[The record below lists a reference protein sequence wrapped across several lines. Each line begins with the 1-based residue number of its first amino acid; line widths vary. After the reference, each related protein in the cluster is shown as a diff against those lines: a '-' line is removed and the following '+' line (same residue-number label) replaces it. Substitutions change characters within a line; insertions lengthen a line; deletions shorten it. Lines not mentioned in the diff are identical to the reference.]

1 VTAASPFEIAE
12 PVDEGSQDRARLLA
26 QALGLGEM
34 AAARLSAAVLETGHP
49 PAVAVSLLGLADED
63 AVAAAA
69 AGLFGAPVHA
79 GAIAEPITAP
89 ISPAFLTSHYGMI
102 LGFEEGI
109 WTVGLV
115 DPGDPELRDALSF
128 ALGEV
133 EIVTIPLSVW
143 RGAQA
148 SDVAEDAAASTSV
161 GASWTDDAGR
171 LRDFARDTP
180 AVRMVDEL
188 LERAFMAKAS
198 DVHIEQKS
206 DCALVRFRID
216 GALREIERIAPS
228 LGPALIARIKVLS
241 DLDVAAR
248 RSPQDGRTTVSI
260 RGAPVDVRV
269 STTPTLYGESLVVR
283 LLHRRDVAFDLD
295 QLGFSPTVP
304 ELLGAMLE
312 RPHGLI
318 LVTGPTGSGKTTTLY
333 AALRRLVSERRKI
346 LTIEDPVEYVFEP
359 INQTQVNEAAGV
371 TFASALRAF
380 LRHDPDV
387 ILVGEIRD
395 SETARLAVQAGL
407 TGHLV
412 LATLHTNDA
421 VSAPAR
427 LADMGVERY
436 LLSGVLLGV
445 VAQRLA
451 ASLCPDCAAPAAPSA
466 GALAQLERMGLA
478 AASPGLRAAPGCASC
493 GHTGRNGRT
502 PIGEAFRVDEDL
514 ERLIVEGAPT
524 SALRRHLAERRFVTF
539 EQDAVQR
546 ALAGDIDLDEA
557 LRVGAL

>member
-1 VTAASPFEIAE
+1 
-12 PVDEGSQDRARLLA
+12 
-26 QALGLGEM
+26 M
-34 AAARLSAAVLETGHP
+34 AANRLSAAVAETGQP
-49 PAVAVSLLGLADED
+49 PAVAASLLGLASEED
-63 AVAAAA
+63 VAQVVSR
-69 AGLFGAPVHA
+69 LSGAPAWA
-79 GAIAEPITAP
+79 GDVAESVIAP
-89 ISPAFLTSHYGMI
+89 INESFLASHYATV
-102 LGFEEGI
+102 LSFEDGV
-109 WTVGLV
+109 WQVGLV
-115 DPGDPELRDALSF
+115 DPTDTEVEEALAF
-128 ALGEV
+128 ALGQV
-133 EIVTIPLSVW
+133 RLHTIPLSLW
-143 RGAQA
+143 RRRLRGDD
-148 SDVAEDAAASTSV
+148 SEVAANATV
-161 GASWTDDAGR
+161 LGASWTDDAGR

-188 LERAFMAKAS
+188 LERAFLAKAS
-198 DVHIEQKS
+198 DVHVEQKS

-216 GALREIERIAPS
+216 GFLRDIDRLGPS
-228 LGPALIARIKVLS
+228 LGPSLIARIKVLC
-241 DLDVAAR
+241 DLDVASR
-248 RSPQDGRTTVSI
+248 RAPQDGRTTVSI

-295 QLGFSPTVP
+295 QLGFSPAVP
-304 ELLGAMLE
+304 ALLSQMLE

-371 TFASALRAF
+371 TFASALRSF

-436 LLSGVLLGV
+436 LLAGVLIGA

-451 ASLCPDCAAPAAPSA
+451 PSLCPVCAGPAEPSA
-466 GALAQLERMGLA
+466 AAQAQLERVGLA
-478 AASPGLRAAPGCASC
+478 GRSRALRKAPGCASC
-493 GHTGRNGRT
+493 DGTGRAGRT
-502 PIGEAFRVDEDL
+502 PIGEAYRVDETF
-514 ERLIVEGAPT
+514 ERMIVDGAAT
-524 SALRRHLAERRFVTF
+524 SALRSYLMDQGFSPFER
-539 EQDAVQR
+539 DAVDR
-546 ALAGDIDLDEA
+546 ALAGDLDLDEA
-557 LRVGAL
+557 LRIGAL

>member
-1 VTAASPFEIAE
+1 VTIATPFEIAE
-12 PVDEGSQDRARLLA
+12 PVDDGAGDRARVLA
-26 QALGLGEM
+26 DALGLGEM
-34 AAARLSAAVLETGHP
+34 AAARLSAAVRETGQP
-49 PAVAVSLLGLADED
+49 PAVAASLLGLAEEGI
-63 AVAAAA
+63 VAAAA
-69 AGLFGAPVHA
+69 ARLAEAPVFS
-79 GAIAEPITAP
+79 GTMAEETAAP
-89 ISPAFLTSHYGMI
+89 VSHAFLARHYGVI
-102 LGFEEGI
+102 VGFDEGA
-109 WTVGLV
+109 WQVGLV
-115 DPGDPELRDALSF
+115 DPGDPELRDALRF
-128 ALGEV
+128 ALGSV
-133 EIVTIPLSVW
+133 QVFTVPLSVW
-143 RGAQA
+143 RARQSAEADEEGGAA
-148 SDVAEDAAASTSV
+148 IGV

-171 LRDFARDTP
+171 LRDFARYTP

-216 GALREIERIAPS
+216 GALREIERLAPA
-228 LGPALIARIKVLS
+228 LGPAIIARIKVLS

-283 LLHRRDVAFDLD
+283 LLHRRDVSFDLD
-295 QLGFSPTVP
+295 QLGFSPAVP
-304 ELLGAMLE
+304 RLLGAMLE

-371 TFASALRAF
+371 TFASALRSF

-436 LLSGVLLGV
+436 LLSGVLIGV
-445 VAQRLA
+445 IAQRLA
-451 ASLCPDCAAPAAPSA
+451 ASLCRDCAGPAQPSQA
-466 GALAQLERMGLA
+466 ARLQLDRLEVSAEGRT
-478 AASPGLRAAPGCASC
+478 LRSAEGCQAC
-493 GHTGRNGRT
+493 GHSGRSGRT

-524 SALRRHLAERRFVTF
+524 SALRRHLAARDFVTL
-539 EQDAVQR
+539 EKDAVER

-557 LRVGAL
+557 LRIGAL